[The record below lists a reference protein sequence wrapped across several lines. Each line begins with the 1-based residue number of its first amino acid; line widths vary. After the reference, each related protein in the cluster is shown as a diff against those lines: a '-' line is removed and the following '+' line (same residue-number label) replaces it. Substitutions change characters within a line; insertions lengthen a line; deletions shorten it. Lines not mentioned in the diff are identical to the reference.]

1 MNESP
6 HMQPDIQV
14 RCSSG
19 SFSNQ
24 NLVARARLLW
34 AMVTAFRGAIEDRA
48 QEMSL
53 LPWGIHRGEM
63 CCQEQTM
70 TPSSM
75 AYLMADSEK
84 HTGTSCLIFML
95 AYTSDPCQWN
105 MD

>member
-6 HMQPDIQV
+6 HRQPDIQV

-24 NLVARARLLW
+24 NLVAREMLLW
-34 AMVTAFRGAIEDRA
+34 AVVTAFRGAIANGA
-48 QEMSL
+48 QIMSL
-53 LPWGIHRGEM
+53 LPWGIHREEVP
-63 CCQEQTM
+63 CQEQTV
-70 TPSSM
+70 TPSM
-75 AYLMADSEK
+75 AYLMAYSEK